1 MLGVVRVRL
10 APGVEPERAIAEIRQ
25 LAGNKASAVGA
36 TARHPVDQRVDY
48 VRWTT
53 DAETRL
59 ASILR
64 RQDAQAF
71 FDSPRHGD
79 ICSMPPGN
87 QLTTLI
93 YAELEVLTR
102 GLQQTVDD
110 LEGYLRRMRAAPG
123 FPVVVDT
130 NVLLECQRLDSVT
143 WPAEIGEARVMVP
156 LRVIEEIDAKKYGDS
171 KRLRSI
177 ARELSRGSTVC
188 FPVLIPVR

>member
-1 MLGVVRVRL
+1 
-10 APGVEPERAIAEIRQ
+10 
-25 LAGNKASAVGA
+25 VGA

-130 NVLLECQRLDSVT
+130 NVLLECQRLDSAT